1 MMPLFNHILGGTMSG
16 RKSVIW
22 IAGGSLILALLACSI
37 SVNGVVPTPTPGLP
51 SNTEVIS
58 VESSATETPQV
69 ETQTETQPAPT
80 ESSTPVPITDTPA
93 LTSTPTPQNP
103 LVTTTAYC
111 WSGPADKTLKYELIS
126 SIQAGTRVQ
135 LLGKGIVDGW
145 WIVRNPRY
153 NDPCWIQQENV
164 QIDPGYDLSTLKTF
178 AVPWTPTPTP

>member
-1 MMPLFNHILGGTMSG
+1 MMPLFNYILGGTMSG

-22 IAGGSLILALLACSI
+22 IAGLSLMLALLACNI
-37 SVNGVVPTPTPGLP
+37 SVNGVAPTPTLELP
-51 SNTEVIS
+51 SNTPVVS
-58 VESSATETPQV
+58 VESSATET
-69 ETQTETQPAPT
+69 TQAETQPALT
-80 ESSTPVPITDTPA
+80 ESSTPVPVTDTPSA
-93 LTSTPTPQNP
+93 PTSIPTPQNP

-145 WIVRNPRY
+145 WIIRNPRY

-164 QIDPGYDLSTLKTF
+164 QVDPGYDLSTLKTF